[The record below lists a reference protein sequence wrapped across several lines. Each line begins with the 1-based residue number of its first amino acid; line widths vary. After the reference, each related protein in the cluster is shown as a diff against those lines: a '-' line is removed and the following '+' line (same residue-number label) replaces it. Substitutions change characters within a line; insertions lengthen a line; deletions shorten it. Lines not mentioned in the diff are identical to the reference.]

1 MLKNNIFEV
10 VKFNFLLGKYFGFF
24 PFSVNFKTFFSTEI
38 VCVEPFDYVIHITS
52 VLLSATVTYYYKI
65 FSIGEANSVI
75 LEIGVFVLF
84 KICLAST
91 IVIKITNFL
100 QRRKLLCIITNLH
113 WIDEKVNLK
122 L

>member
-24 PFSVNFKTFFSTEI
+24 PFSVNFKNSTEI
-38 VCVEPFDYVIHITS
+38 VCVQPFDYVIHLTS
-52 VLLSATVTYYYKI
+52 ILLSATVTYYYKL

-91 IVIKITNFL
+91 IAIKITNFL
-100 QRRKLLCIITNLH
+100 QRKKLICIITNLH